1 MSLFFIDVT
10 QRPQQDDDTFTF
22 CPPYKY
28 CISSYLES
36 ISEQLQFGKQLS
48 VGIQTLKSFQT
59 LQPHF
64 TLLNKNHQD

>member
-1 MSLFFIDVT
+1 MSLFLIDMT

-22 CPPYKY
+22 CPSKN
-28 CISSYLES
+28 CIFSYLES

-64 TLLNKNHQD
+64 TLLNKKHRD